1 MKKFYILFTLII
13 GIGLHFGYSQC
24 QISAGVNQYITCGDS
39 VQLSPIIQWNSMSN
53 ATFNNYTIKS
63 ISFANDS
70 IGYIVGD
77 NANGAFYAKTNNGG
91 VTWTHEVMSD
101 PGLTVMLN
109 SVSMFNDTLGCM
121 VGSATFQG
129 QTFEM
134 IGVIMGDSIY
144 SGDFGDN
151 PLLKNL
157 RDVCFVTPN
166 IGYVVGNFGAIG
178 KSVNGGISWVA
189 QNSNTLNSLNSV
201 YFTSPSTGYVVGLLG
216 NILKTTDGGTNWVSL
231 ASNTTVSLYDVS
243 FVTDSIGYIV
253 GNGGLILKTTNAGN
267 TWIPQTSSTSYDL
280 RSIHFKPNGSGY
292 IAGHGVILNSS
303 NGTTWST
310 EYTLDSTL
318 LSINFPTNNVGYAVG
333 EHGKML
339 KKVFFDTFTW
349 QPGSSLSDSNIQNPI
364 ATPSQTTTYTLTA
377 TAPNGCVSTSD
388 VTISVIPMQTP
399 DICIVTVNENN
410 NNVVVWEKPVSDVID
425 SFYIYKETNVSN
437 LYQLIG
443 VVPYENM
450 SVFSDNSSNP
460 TVQSSKYKITFKDF
474 CGIETEKSEAH
485 KTMHLAINQGVG
497 NTWNLIWEP
506 YLGFEVSTYNIYRGT
521 DPLNLSLIGSTSG
534 SSTQYSDQNDHP
546 GVLFYQV
553 EVISPNPC
561 DPTRSFTTSRSNI
574 ADNQGVGVEN
584 YSTSNLSD
592 FKVYPNPATDL
603 LTIYSE
609 NSANIQN
616 VNIYDLQGKMIQ
628 NIQYNYSKIDIS
640 QIKSGLYIIQI
651 TTETQEQLHIKL
663 TITK

>member
-1 MKKFYILFTLII
+1 MKKFYVLFTLILS
-13 GIGLHFGYSQC
+13 IGLHFGYSQC
-24 QISAGVNQYITCGDS
+24 QISAGLNQNITCGDS

-70 IGYIVGD
+70 LGYMVGD
-77 NANGAFYAKTNNGG
+77 NTNQAFYAKTTNGG
-91 VTWTHEVMSD
+91 LTWITETMSE
-101 PGLTVMLN
+101 PGLTLMLN

-121 VGSATFQG
+121 VGSGTFQG

-134 IGVIMGDSIY
+134 IGVIRGDSIY

-157 RDVCFVTPN
+157 RDVFLVTPN

-216 NILKTTDGGTNWVSL
+216 NILKTTDGGSNWIAL
-231 ASNTTVSLYDVS
+231 NSNTTVSLYDVT
-243 FVTDSIGYIV
+243 FLTDSIGYVV
-253 GNGGLILKTTNAGN
+253 GNNGLILKTTNAGYS
-267 TWIPQTSSTSYDL
+267 WIPQTSPTTDDL
-280 RSIHFKPNGSGY
+280 RSIHFKPNGTGY
-292 IAGHGVILNSS
+292 IAGLGVILNTT

-339 KKVFFDTFTW
+339 KKVFFDTFSW
-349 QPGSSLSDSNIQNPI
+349 QPVSTLNYPDIQNPV

-377 TAPNGCVSTSD
+377 TAQNGCVATSD

-399 DICIVTVNENN
+399 EICIVTVDQNDK
-410 NNVVVWEKPVSDVID
+410 NVVVWEKPLSDVID
-425 SFYIYKETNVSN
+425 SFYIYKETNVTN
-437 LYQLIG
+437 IYQLIG

-450 SVFSDNSSNP
+450 SVFSDISSTP
-460 TVQSSKYKITFKDF
+460 TVQSSKYQITFKDN
-474 CGIETEKSEAH
+474 CGLETEKSDPH
-485 KTMHLAINQGVG
+485 KTMHLTINQGVG

-521 DPLNLSLIGSTSG
+521 DPVNLSLIGSTSG
-534 SSTQYSDQNDHP
+534 SSTQYSDQNDHT

-561 DPTRSFTTSRSNI
+561 DPTRSFTTSRSNV

-584 YSTSNLSD
+584 YDTSNLSV
-592 FKVYPNPATDL
+592 FKVYPNPATDF

-609 NSANIQN
+609 NDVNIKN
-616 VNIYDLQGKMIQ
+616 VKIYDLQGKMIQ

-640 QIKSGLYIIQI
+640 QIKSGVYIIQI
-651 TTETQEQLHIKL
+651 TTESQEQIHIKL